1 MPITRARIYGR
12 PKRKTG
18 DLRKVHR
25 KSAWPGFSC
34 RPERVCKGPVAA
46 VTNDHQRRPLGVG
59 RLKQQKCMFSP
70 SGGPKSE
77 VTVLTAAVPPR
88 TTGRLRGGGP
98 SCLSRCCRLKVSVSQ
113 IFLPYKNA
121 SVDFRPGLSPPLQMR
136 SLTLLH
142 RRLPPNTG
150 SGAGLGHVF
159 MGGHKSRLHRQ
170 EPAFIRQIL
179 TGLYCAPGSVL
190 GPGDPGSSRQW
201 PRPLGAASPSR
212 GCGGLQRPPSA
223 IQGALTWPA

>member
-88 TTGRLRGGGP
+88 TTGRLRGGG
-98 SCLSRCCRLKVSVSQ
+98 S
-113 IFLPYKNA
+113 FLPVPLLPA
-121 SVDFRPGLSPPLQMR
+121 QGVRVPDLPPLQER
-136 SLTLLH
+136 QRGFQARPQSSSPDAQLDPPAQTPASKYRFRGRTWACLHGGTQVTAPQAGACVHPTDTDRALLCA
-142 RRLPPNTG
+142 RLCSRPWG
-150 SGAGLGHVF
+150 SG
-159 MGGHKSRLHRQ
+159 Q
-170 EPAFIRQIL
+170 Q
-179 TGLYCAPGSVL
+179 
-190 GPGDPGSSRQW
+190 
-201 PRPLGAASPSR
+201 
-212 GCGGLQRPPSA
+212 SA
-223 IQGALTWPA
+223 MA